1 MELGFRYFLNQP
13 FFKKIII
20 INIIVFL
27 LPLVLNTFLFL
38 FNLKQFSPIN
48 YFDLHPGIGDIIRS
62 PWTLISYSFFHIDFF
77 HIFWNML
84 ILYVVCKHFLN
95 FLTNKKLIE
104 IYFYGA
110 LMGGL
115 FFVISY
121 NIFPVFKN
129 AFSPLIGSSAAVYA
143 VLIFACSYMPNTR
156 VNLIFF
162 DIKLKY
168 LGLFY
173 VLLSLIQV
181 PFSNAG
187 GNIAHLGGAFYGFYY
202 AKNFNKEYSFSTFNI
217 FFRYIKNL
225 SSSKQ
230 NGSNQKKID
239 NILDKISKSGYES
252 LSKSEKDF
260 LFKNSDND

>member
-38 FNLKQFSPIN
+38 FNLKQVSLID

-95 FLTNKKLIE
+95 FLTNKKLIQ

-143 VLIFACSYMPNTR
+143 VLIFACSYMPDTR

-168 LGLFY
+168 LGIFY
-173 VLLSLIQV
+173 VLFSLIQI

-202 AKNFNKEYSFSTFNI
+202 SKNFNLSNSPFDFFINLINNFKSKPKE
-217 FFRYIKNL
+217 NL
-225 SSSKQ
+225 D
-230 NGSNQKKID
+230 NQKKID

-252 LSKSEKDF
+252 LSKNEKEF
-260 LFKNSDND
+260 LFKNSNND

>member
-27 LPLVLNTFLFL
+27 IPLVLNTFLFL
-38 FNLKQFSPIN
+38 FNLKQVSFIN
-48 YFDLHPGIGDIIRS
+48 YFDLHPEIGDIIRS
-62 PWTLISYSFFHIDFF
+62 PWTLISYSFLHIDFF

-84 ILYVVCKHFLN
+84 ILFLVCKHFLN

-143 VLIFACSYMPNTR
+143 VLIFACSYMPNTK

-173 VLLSLIQV
+173 VLLSLIQI

-202 AKNFNKEYSFSTFNI
+202 AKNFNLSNSPFDFIVNFINNFKSKAK
-217 FFRYIKNL
+217 KNPD
-225 SSSKQ
+225 
-230 NGSNQKKID
+230 NQKKID

-260 LFKNSDND
+260 LFKNSNND

>member
-1 MELGFRYFLNQP
+1 
-13 FFKKIII
+13 
-20 INIIVFL
+20 
-27 LPLVLNTFLFL
+27 
-38 FNLKQFSPIN
+38 
-48 YFDLHPGIGDIIRS
+48 
-62 PWTLISYSFFHIDFF
+62 
-77 HIFWNML
+77 ML

-173 VLLSLIQV
+173 VLLSLIQI

-187 GNIAHLGGAFYGFYY
+187 GNIAHLGGAFYGFYFSRQLLKGKDTSRWFNHLMDY
-202 AKNFNKEYSFSTFNI
+202 MVNLFKPAKPLKTAYKRPMTDEQWRENK
-217 FFRYIKNL
+217 
-225 SSSKQ
+225 
-230 NGSNQKKID
+230 SNDQDKI
-239 NILDKISKSGYES
+239 NKILDKIAKSGYES
-252 LSKSEKDF
+252 LNKEEKET
-260 LFKNSDND
+260 LFKASKK

>member
-38 FNLKQFSPIN
+38 FNLKQVSLID

-143 VLIFACSYMPNTR
+143 VLIFACSYMPDTR

-168 LGLFY
+168 LGIFY
-173 VLLSLIQV
+173 VLFSLIQI

-202 AKNFNKEYSFSTFNI
+202 SKNFNLSNSPFDFFINLINNFKSKPKE
-217 FFRYIKNL
+217 NL
-225 SSSKQ
+225 D
-230 NGSNQKKID
+230 NQKKID

-252 LSKSEKDF
+252 LSKNEKEF
-260 LFKNSDND
+260 LFKNSNND

>member
-38 FNLKQFSPIN
+38 FNLKQFSLIN

-168 LGLFY
+168 RLCLHIA
-173 VLLSLIQV
+173 LICYD
-181 PFSNAG
+181 
-187 GNIAHLGGAFYGFYY
+187 L
-202 AKNFNKEYSFSTFNI
+202 
-217 FFRYIKNL
+217 
-225 SSSKQ
+225 
-230 NGSNQKKID
+230 
-239 NILDKISKSGYES
+239 
-252 LSKSEKDF
+252 
-260 LFKNSDND
+260 

>member
-27 LPLVLNTFLFL
+27 FPLVLNTFLFL
-38 FNLKQFSPIN
+38 FNLKQFTLIN
-48 YFDLHPGIGDIIRS
+48 FFDLHPGIGDIIRS

-129 AFSPLIGSSAAVYA
+129 AFSPLIGSSASVYA

-173 VLLSLIQV
+173 VLLSLIQI

-202 AKNFNKEYSFSTFNI
+202 AKNFNLANSPFDFIFSFVNNFKSKPKEN
-217 FFRYIKNL
+217 RD
-225 SSSKQ
+225 
-230 NGSNQKKID
+230 NQKKID

-260 LFKNSDND
+260 LFKNSNND

>member
-38 FNLKQFSPIN
+38 FNLKQFNLIN
-48 YFDLHPGIGDIIRS
+48 YFDLHPVLGDVIRS

-173 VLLSLIQV
+173 VLLSLIQI

-202 AKNFNKEYSFSTFNI
+202 SKNFNLSNSPFDFFINLINNFKSKPKE
-217 FFRYIKNL
+217 NL
-225 SSSKQ
+225 D
-230 NGSNQKKID
+230 NQKKID

-252 LSKSEKDF
+252 LSKNEKEF
-260 LFKNSDND
+260 LFKNSNND

>member
-1 MELGFRYFLNQP
+1 
-13 FFKKIII
+13 
-20 INIIVFL
+20 
-27 LPLVLNTFLFL
+27 
-38 FNLKQFSPIN
+38 
-48 YFDLHPGIGDIIRS
+48 
-62 PWTLISYSFFHIDFF
+62 
-77 HIFWNML
+77 ML

-129 AFSPLIGSSAAVYA
+129 TFSPLIGSSAAVYA

-173 VLLSLIQV
+173 VLLSLIQI

-187 GNIAHLGGAFYGFYY
+187 GNIAHLGGAFFGFFY
-202 AKNFNKEYSFSTFNI
+202 AKNFNLSNSPFDFIAKFINNFKSKAKENPD
-217 FFRYIKNL
+217 
-225 SSSKQ
+225 
-230 NGSNQKKID
+230 NQKKID

>member
-1 MELGFRYFLNQP
+1 MELGFKYFLNQP

-27 LPLVLNTFLFL
+27 LPLVLNSFLFL
-38 FNLKQFSPIN
+38 FNLKQVSLMN
-48 YFDLHPGIGDIIRS
+48 YFDLHPGIGHIIKS
-62 PWTLISYSFFHIDFF
+62 PWTLISYSFLHIDFF

-84 ILYVVCKHFLN
+84 ILFVVCKYFLN

-129 AFSPLIGSSAAVYA
+129 SFSPLIGSSASVYA
-143 VLIFACSYMPNTR
+143 VLIFACSYMPNTK

-173 VLLSLIQV
+173 VLLSLIQI
-181 PFSNAG
+181 PFNNAG
-187 GNIAHLGGAFYGFYY
+187 GNIAHLGGAFFGFYY
-202 AKNFNKEYSFSTFNI
+202 AKNFN
-217 FFRYIKNL
+217 L
-225 SSSKQ
+225 SSSPFDFIFNFINNFKSKSKENQ
-230 NGSNQKKID
+230 QNQKKID

-252 LSKSEKDF
+252 LSKIEKDF

>member
-38 FNLKQFSPIN
+38 FNLKQFTLIN
-48 YFDLHPGIGDIIRS
+48 FFDLHPGIGDIIRS
-62 PWTLISYSFFHIDFF
+62 PWILLSYSFFHIDFF

-129 AFSPLIGSSAAVYA
+129 AFSPLIGSSAAVYS
-143 VLIFACSYMPNTR
+143 VLIFACSYKPNTR

-162 DIKLKY
+162 DVKLKY

-173 VLLSLIQV
+173 VLLSLIQI

-202 AKNFNKEYSFSTFNI
+202 AKNFNLSNSPFDFIVSLVNNFKSKPKEN
-217 FFRYIKNL
+217 RD
-225 SSSKQ
+225 
-230 NGSNQKKID
+230 NQKKID

-260 LFKNSDND
+260 LFKNSNND

>member
-1 MELGFRYFLNQP
+1 M
-13 FFKKIII
+13 
-20 INIIVFL
+20 
-27 LPLVLNTFLFL
+27 
-38 FNLKQFSPIN
+38 
-48 YFDLHPGIGDIIRS
+48 
-62 PWTLISYSFFHIDFF
+62 
-77 HIFWNML
+77 
-84 ILYVVCKHFLN
+84 
-95 FLTNKKLIE
+95 
-104 IYFYGA
+104 
-110 LMGGL
+110 
-115 FFVISY
+115 
-121 NIFPVFKN
+121 
-129 AFSPLIGSSAAVYA
+129 
-143 VLIFACSYMPNTR
+143 
-156 VNLIFF
+156 NLIFF

-173 VLLSLIQV
+173 VLLSLIQI

-230 NGSNQKKID
+230 SGSNQKKID

>member
-1 MELGFRYFLNQP
+1 MELGFKYFLNQP
-13 FFKKIII
+13 FFKKIVI
-20 INIIVFL
+20 INVIVFL

-38 FNLKQFSPIN
+38 FNLKQVSLIN
-48 YFDLHPGIGDIIRS
+48 YFDLQPGIGDIIRS

-84 ILYVVCKHFLN
+84 ILFVVCKYFLN

-129 AFSPLIGSSAAVYA
+129 SFSPLIGSSASVYA
-143 VLIFACSYMPNTR
+143 VLIFACSYMPNTK

-173 VLLSLIQV
+173 VLLSLIQI
-181 PFSNAG
+181 PFNNAG
-187 GNIAHLGGAFYGFYY
+187 GNIAHLGGAFFGFYY
-202 AKNFNKEYSFSTFNI
+202 AKNFNLSNSPFDFIVKFIINFKSKAKENPD
-217 FFRYIKNL
+217 
-225 SSSKQ
+225 
-230 NGSNQKKID
+230 NQKKID

>member
-38 FNLKQFSPIN
+38 FNLKQFSLIN

-173 VLLSLIQV
+173 VLLSLIQI

-202 AKNFNKEYSFSTFNI
+202 AKTLIKTHHFYFLILINNFKSKPKEN
-217 FFRYIKNL
+217 RD
-225 SSSKQ
+225 
-230 NGSNQKKID
+230 NQKKID

-260 LFKNSDND
+260 LFKNSNND

>member
-1 MELGFRYFLNQP
+1 
-13 FFKKIII
+13 
-20 INIIVFL
+20 
-27 LPLVLNTFLFL
+27 
-38 FNLKQFSPIN
+38 
-48 YFDLHPGIGDIIRS
+48 
-62 PWTLISYSFFHIDFF
+62 
-77 HIFWNML
+77 ML

-143 VLIFACSYMPNTR
+143 VLIFACSYTPNTR

-173 VLLSLIQV
+173 VLLSLIQI

-202 AKNFNKEYSFSTFNI
+202 AKNFNSSNSPFDFIFKLINNFKSKPKEN
-217 FFRYIKNL
+217 RD
-225 SSSKQ
+225 
-230 NGSNQKKID
+230 NQKKID

-260 LFKNSDND
+260 LFKNSNND